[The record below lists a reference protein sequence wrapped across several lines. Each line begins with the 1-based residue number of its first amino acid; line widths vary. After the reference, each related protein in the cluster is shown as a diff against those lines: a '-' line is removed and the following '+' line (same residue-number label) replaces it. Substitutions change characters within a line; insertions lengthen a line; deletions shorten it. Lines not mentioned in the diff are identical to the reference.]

1 MIYIIQGQEQCFIKD
16 KLKEITS
23 SSDSEVVYFDGSDKN
38 FSIGALLEACEGNSL
53 FSQGSIVL
61 VDQPFFLIRKSDEKQ
76 LQPLLDYIS
85 KPLYDTQLV
94 FYTYLDNFSS
104 KLKVYKTIAKNAQ
117 VITLNSLDY
126 KNFNNYVRSRLN
138 EEKVDISS
146 DAAYQL
152 NSICKR
158 NATLLNQNIEILK
171 LYPGKIDL
179 KAVNKLCTASDENDS
194 FELINALTAKDV
206 SKAIYL
212 ERKMMTANDSILSVI
227 GLLANQLR
235 FLYQIAY
242 LSSKG
247 KNRKQILDET
257 GVNEYR
263 LNKAFES
270 LRNLRKEQII
280 SLLAKLSDL
289 DISCKSDSSL
299 PDASRFELFILE
311 FLKRG

>member
-1 MIYIIQGQEQCFIKD
+1 VIYIIQGQEQCFIKD

-94 FYTYLDNFSS
+94 FYTYLDNFSA

-179 KAVNKLCTASDENDS
+179 KAVNKLCTVSDENDS

>member
-23 SSDSEVVYFDGSDKN
+23 SSESEVVYFDGSDKN

-94 FYTYLDNFSS
+94 FYTYLDNFST
-104 KLKVYKTIAKNAQ
+104 KLKVYKAIAKNAQ

-146 DAAYQL
+146 DAVYQL

>member
-23 SSDSEVVYFDGSDKN
+23 SSESEVVYFDGSDKN
-38 FSIGALLEACEGNSL
+38 FSIGALLEACEG

-146 DAAYQL
+146 DAVYQL

>member
-104 KLKVYKTIAKNAQ
+104 KLKVYKAIAKNAQ

-158 NATLLNQNIEILK
+158 SATLLNQNIEILK

>member
-23 SSDSEVVYFDGSDKN
+23 SSESEVVYFDGSDKN

-94 FYTYLDNFSS
+94 FYTYLDNFST
-104 KLKVYKTIAKNAQ
+104 KLKVYKAIAKNAQ

-242 LSSKG
+242 LSSKD

>member
-146 DAAYQL
+146 DAVYQL

>member
-38 FSIGALLEACEGNSL
+38 FSIGALLEACEGNSI

-61 VDQPFFLIRKSDEKQ
+61 VDQPFFLICKSDEKQ

>member
-94 FYTYLDNFSS
+94 FYTYLDNFSA
-104 KLKVYKTIAKNAQ
+104 KLKVYKAIAKNAQ

-158 NATLLNQNIEILK
+158 NAAVVCIVVKGAGFCKIFSTCNLES
-171 LYPGKIDL
+171 PVGKGNGDAATVMI
-179 KAVNKLCTASDENDS
+179 
-194 FELINALTAKDV
+194 
-206 SKAIYL
+206 
-212 ERKMMTANDSILSVI
+212 I
-227 GLLANQLR
+227 GQ
-235 FLYQIAY
+235 
-242 LSSKG
+242 
-247 KNRKQILDET
+247 
-257 GVNEYR
+257 
-263 LNKAFES
+263 ES
-270 LRNLRKEQII
+270 LLQHVFAE
-280 SLLAKLSDL
+280 
-289 DISCKSDSSL
+289 
-299 PDASRFELFILE
+299 
-311 FLKRG
+311 

>member
-23 SSDSEVVYFDGSDKN
+23 SSESEVVYFDGSDKN

-76 LQPLLDYIS
+76 LQSLLDYIS

-94 FYTYLDNFSS
+94 FYTYLDNFSA

-212 ERKMMTANDSILSVI
+212 ERKMMTA
-227 GLLANQLR
+227 R
-235 FLYQIAY
+235 
-242 LSSKG
+242 
-247 KNRKQILDET
+247 
-257 GVNEYR
+257 
-263 LNKAFES
+263 
-270 LRNLRKEQII
+270 
-280 SLLAKLSDL
+280 
-289 DISCKSDSSL
+289 
-299 PDASRFELFILE
+299 
-311 FLKRG
+311 

>member
-23 SSDSEVVYFDGSDKN
+23 SSESEVVYFDGSDKN

-94 FYTYLDNFSS
+94 FYTYLDNFST
-104 KLKVYKTIAKNAQ
+104 KLKVYKAIAKNAQ

>member
-1 MIYIIQGQEQCFIKD
+1 M
-16 KLKEITS
+16 
-23 SSDSEVVYFDGSDKN
+23 KN
-38 FSIGALLEACEGNSL
+38 SCSR
-53 FSQGSIVL
+53 SC
-61 VDQPFFLIRKSDEKQ
+61 
-76 LQPLLDYIS
+76 
-85 KPLYDTQLV
+85 
-94 FYTYLDNFSS
+94 
-104 KLKVYKTIAKNAQ
+104 NAQ

-158 NATLLNQNIEILK
+158 NATLFNQNIEILK

>member
-23 SSDSEVVYFDGSDKN
+23 SSESEVVYFDGSDKN

-146 DAAYQL
+146 DAVYQL

>member
-23 SSDSEVVYFDGSDKN
+23 SSESEVVYFDGSDKN

-94 FYTYLDNFSS
+94 FYTYLDNFST
-104 KLKVYKTIAKNAQ
+104 KLKVYKAIAKNAQ

-158 NATLLNQNIEILK
+158 NATLFNQNIEILK

>member
-38 FSIGALLEACEGNSL
+38 FSIGALLEACEGYSL

>member
-23 SSDSEVVYFDGSDKN
+23 SSESEVVYFDGSDKN

-76 LQPLLDYIS
+76 LQPLLD
-85 KPLYDTQLV
+85 
-94 FYTYLDNFSS
+94 NFSA
-104 KLKVYKTIAKNAQ
+104 KLKVYKAIAKNAQ

-158 NATLLNQNIEILK
+158 NATLFNQNIEILK